1 MKVLN
6 FTYNGFSGKLT
17 GGIASFTAEFIK
29 WSGDPGVAICACS
42 DGVERYIPTFVLIDP
57 PELPVQEKTGV
68 IFGIP
73 SSSQKGI
80 I

>member
-1 MKVLN
+1 MKVIN
-6 FTYNGFSGKLT
+6 FSYNGFSGKLHE
-17 GGIASFTAEFIK
+17 GFASFTAEFIK

-42 DGVERYIPTFVLIDP
+42 DGVERHIPSFALLDQP
-57 PELPVQEKTGV
+57 KLPVQEKTGV

-73 SSSQKGI
+73 SSSKGI